1 MVIDI
6 VNVKKILETCP
17 HYDDIINYEFD
28 YDDEIT
34 IDLIDWYKDL
44 IFSCDGN
51 DENETKIIKMI
62 DNSMYMY
69 VNDYKYRK
77 GLCRIINT
85 RDIDLN
91 SDKSIRKLIKK
102 ILDYT
107 NRYENNEILNVTSS
121 RWLQNK

>member
-6 VNVKKILETCP
+6 INVKKILEACP
-17 HYDDIINYEFD
+17 HYDEIINFDFD
-28 YDDEIT
+28 YNDEIT

-51 DENETKIIKMI
+51 DENETNIIKMI

-69 VNDYKYRK
+69 VNDHKYRK
-77 GLCRIINT
+77 GLTKIIST
-85 RDIDLN
+85 KDIDLN
-91 SDKSIRKLIKK
+91 SEKSIKKLIKK

-107 NRYENNEILNVTSS
+107 NKYENVEILNVTSS
-121 RWLQNK
+121 RWL

>member
-1 MVIDI
+1 MVIDV

-17 HYDDIINYEFD
+17 HYDEIINFDFD
-28 YDDEIT
+28 YNDEIT

-44 IFSCDGN
+44 IFSCNGN
-51 DENETKIIKMI
+51 DEKETEIIGMI

-77 GLCRIINT
+77 GLSKIISCK
-85 RDIDLN
+85 DIDLN
-91 SDKSIRKLIKK
+91 NEKSIKRLIKK

-107 NRYENNEILNVTSS
+107 SKYETTKILNVSSS
-121 RWLQNK
+121 RWL

>member
-1 MVIDI
+1 MFVDV
-6 VNVKKILETCP
+6 VNVKKILKTCP
-17 HYDDIINYEFD
+17 HYDDIINYDFD
-28 YDDEIT
+28 YNDELS

-51 DENETKIIKMI
+51 NENEIQIIKMI

-69 VNDYKYRK
+69 VSDYKYRR
-77 GLCRIINT
+77 GLSKQISIRE
-85 RDIDLN
+85 IDLN

-107 NRYENNEILNVTSS
+107 NKYENIEILNVTSS
-121 RWLQNK
+121 RWL

>member
-1 MVIDI
+1 MIIDV

-17 HYDDIINYEFD
+17 HYDEIINFEFD
-28 YDDEIT
+28 YEDEIT

-51 DENETKIIKMI
+51 DENEIKIINMI

-69 VNDYKYRK
+69 VSDYKYRK
-77 GLCRIINT
+77 GLSKIIST
-85 RDIDLN
+85 KEIDLN
-91 SDKSIRKLIKK
+91 NERSIKKLIKK

-107 NRYENNEILNVTSS
+107 SKYKVSEILNVTSS
-121 RWLQNK
+121 RWL

>member
-17 HYDDIINYEFD
+17 HYDEIINFDFD
-28 YDDEIT
+28 YNDEIT

-44 IFSCDGN
+44 IFSCDAN
-51 DENETKIIKMI
+51 DLNETEIIKMI

-69 VNDYKYRK
+69 VNDYRYRK
-77 GLCRIINT
+77 GLSKIINS

-91 SDKSIRKLIKK
+91 SERSIKKLIKK

-107 NRYENNEILNVTSS
+107 SKYETAEVLNVSSS
-121 RWLQNK
+121 RWI

>member
-1 MVIDI
+1 MVIDV

-17 HYDDIINYEFD
+17 HYDEIINFNFD
-28 YDDEIT
+28 YNDEIT

-51 DENETKIIKMI
+51 DNNETEIIRMI
-62 DNSMYMY
+62 DNSMYIY

-77 GLCRIINT
+77 GLSKIISP

-91 SDKSIRKLIKK
+91 SERSIKKLIKK

-107 NRYENNEILNVTSS
+107 SKYETTEILNVSSS
-121 RWLQNK
+121 RWI

>member
-1 MVIDI
+1 MVIDVI
-6 VNVKKILETCP
+6 NVKKILETCP
-17 HYDDIINYEFD
+17 HYDEIINFEFD
-28 YDDEIT
+28 YNDEIT

-77 GLCRIINT
+77 GLSKQINPK
-85 RDIDLN
+85 DIDLN
-91 SDKSIRKLIKK
+91 SEKKIRKLIKK

-107 NRYENNEILNVTSS
+107 NKYENIEILNVTSS
-121 RWLQNK
+121 RWI

>member
-62 DNSMYMY
+62 DDSMYMF

-77 GLCRIINT
+77 GLCRIING

-121 RWLQNK
+121 RWL

>member
-6 VNVKKILETCP
+6 VNVKKILDICP

-34 IDLIDWYKDL
+34 IDLIDWYRDL
-44 IFSCDGN
+44 IFSCDGD

-62 DNSMYMY
+62 DNSMYIY
-69 VNDYKYRK
+69 INDYKYRN
-77 GLCRIINT
+77 GLKKIINVK
-85 RDIDLN
+85 DINLN
-91 SDKSIRKLIKK
+91 SDKSIKRLIKK

-107 NRYENNEILNVTSS
+107 NRYENSMILNVTSS
-121 RWLQNK
+121 RWL

>member
-1 MVIDI
+1 MVIDV

-17 HYDDIINYEFD
+17 HYDEIINYEFD
-28 YDDEIT
+28 YNDEIT

-62 DNSMYMY
+62 DNSMYKY

-77 GLCRIINT
+77 GLSKIISP

-91 SDKSIRKLIKK
+91 SNKSIKKLIKK

-107 NRYENNEILNVTSS
+107 NKYENIEILNVVSS
-121 RWLQNK
+121 RWI

>member
-1 MVIDI
+1 MIIDV

-17 HYDDIINYEFD
+17 HYDEIINFDFD
-28 YDDEIT
+28 YNDEIT

-51 DENETKIIKMI
+51 DENETNIIKLI

-69 VNDYKYRK
+69 VSDYNYRK
-77 GLCRIINT
+77 GLSKIITSNE
-85 RDIDLN
+85 IDLN
-91 SDKSIRKLIKK
+91 SYKSIRKLIKK

-107 NRYENNEILNVTSS
+107 NKYENTEILNVTSS
-121 RWLQNK
+121 RWI

>member
-1 MVIDI
+1 MFVDTT
-6 VNVKKILETCP
+6 NAKKILETCP
-17 HYDDIINYEFD
+17 HYDEIINFDFD

-44 IFSCDGN
+44 IFSCDGD
-51 DENETKIIKMI
+51 DESETKIIKMI

-69 VNDYKYRK
+69 VNDYRYRK
-77 GLCRIINT
+77 GLAKIISP

-91 SDKSIRKLIKK
+91 SDKSIKKLIKK

-107 NRYENNEILNVTSS
+107 NKYENIEVLSVISS
-121 RWLQNK
+121 RWI

>member
-1 MVIDI
+1 MLVDTI
-6 VNVKKILETCP
+6 NAKKILETCP
-17 HYDDIINYEFD
+17 HYDEIINFDFD

-44 IFSCDGN
+44 IFSCDGD
-51 DENETKIIKMI
+51 DESETKIIKMI

-69 VNDYKYRK
+69 VNDYRYRK
-77 GLCRIINT
+77 GLAKIISP

-91 SDKSIRKLIKK
+91 SDKSIKKLIKK

-107 NRYENNEILNVTSS
+107 NKYENIEVLSVISS
-121 RWLQNK
+121 RWI

>member
-17 HYDDIINYEFD
+17 HYDEIINFNFD
-28 YDDEIT
+28 YNDELT

-51 DENETKIIKMI
+51 DEQETNIIKMI

-77 GLCRIINT
+77 GLSKLISSK
-85 RDIDLN
+85 DIDLN
-91 SDKSIRKLIKK
+91 SERSIKRLIKK

-107 NRYENNEILNVTSS
+107 NKYENIEILNITSS
-121 RWLQNK
+121 RWL

>member
-1 MVIDI
+1 MFVDTI
-6 VNVKKILETCP
+6 NAKKILETCP
-17 HYDDIINYEFD
+17 HYDEIINFDFD

-44 IFSCDGN
+44 IFSCDGD
-51 DENETKIIKMI
+51 DESETKIIKMI

-69 VNDYKYRK
+69 VNDYRYRK
-77 GLCRIINT
+77 GLAKIISP

-91 SDKSIRKLIKK
+91 SDKSIKKLIKK

-107 NRYENNEILNVTSS
+107 SKYENIEVLSVISS
-121 RWLQNK
+121 RWI

>member
-6 VNVKKILETCP
+6 VNVKKILNICP

-34 IDLIDWYKDL
+34 IDLIDWYKEL
-44 IFSCDGN
+44 IFSCDG
-51 DENETKIIKMI
+51 DDDNETKIIGMI

-77 GLCRIINT
+77 GLCKIISVK
-85 RDIDLN
+85 DIDLN
-91 SDKSIRKLIKK
+91 SDKSIRRLIKK

-107 NRYENNEILNVTSS
+107 NGYESNKILNVTSS
-121 RWLQNK
+121 RWL

>member
-1 MVIDI
+1 MCPPDTI
-6 VNVKKILETCP
+6 NAKKILETCP
-17 HYDDIINYEFD
+17 HYEEIINFDFD

-44 IFSCDGN
+44 IFSCDGD
-51 DENETKIIKMI
+51 DESETKIIKLI

-69 VNDYKYRK
+69 VNDYRYRK
-77 GLCRIINT
+77 GLAKIISP

-91 SDKSIRKLIKK
+91 SDKSIKKLIKK

-107 NRYENNEILNVTSS
+107 NKYENIEVLSVISS
-121 RWLQNK
+121 RWI

>member
-1 MVIDI
+1 MFVDTI
-6 VNVKKILETCP
+6 NAKKILETCP
-17 HYDDIINYEFD
+17 HYDEIINFDFD

-44 IFSCDGN
+44 IFSCDGD
-51 DENETKIIKMI
+51 DESETKIIKMI

-69 VNDYKYRK
+69 VNDYRYRK
-77 GLCRIINT
+77 GLAKIISP

-91 SDKSIRKLIKK
+91 SDKSIKKLIKK

-107 NRYENNEILNVTSS
+107 NKYENIEVLSVISS
-121 RWLQNK
+121 RWI

>member
-1 MVIDI
+1 MFVDVI
-6 VNVKKILETCP
+6 NVKKILKTCP
-17 HYDDIINYEFD
+17 HYDEIINYDFD
-28 YDDEIT
+28 YNDELS

-51 DENETKIIKMI
+51 DENEVQIIKMI

-69 VNDYKYRK
+69 VNDYKYRR
-77 GLCRIINT
+77 GLSKQISIRE
-85 RDIDLN
+85 IDLN

-107 NRYENNEILNVTSS
+107 NRYENIEILNVTSS
-121 RWLQNK
+121 RWL

>member
-1 MVIDI
+1 MFVDV

-17 HYDDIINYEFD
+17 HYDEIINFEFD
-28 YDDEIT
+28 YNDEIT

-44 IFSCDGN
+44 IFSCDGD
-51 DENETKIIKMI
+51 DENEIKIIKLI

-77 GLCRIINT
+77 GLSNIINP
-85 RDIDLN
+85 REIDLN
-91 SDKSIRKLIKK
+91 SEKNIKKLIKK

-107 NRYENNEILNVTSS
+107 SRYETNEILNVKSS
-121 RWLQNK
+121 RWL